1 MTTYEK
7 IVKGAT
13 KLKVAAP
20 KSKYIEPI
28 LMATSMS
35 HQVLA
40 ENFNTIM
47 RCLNQ
52 RLQDLSWSVVYKS
65 LIVIHIMIREG
76 DRDVT
81 LEYLATK
88 RPAMLNLSNLNILKS
103 YTFNSDVRYV
113 LKYAKYLQTR
123 VRHFAET
130 HIDYVRDERVNNLT
144 NQLGGRLRNLPVE
157 KGLLRE
163 CESVQTQIDALLKNS
178 FLEGEIKNDIVLTAF
193 RLLVNDLLALFQE
206 LNEGVINILEH
217 YFEMFHNDAE
227 RALVVYKKFVDQ
239 TKYVIDFLRV
249 AKHLEY
255 ATKLHVPTIKHAPT
269 ALTSSLE
276 EYLNDPNF
284 EQNRRQYLQDKQA
297 KDGNMPRPELQAQ
310 VEAQAQQAQLLQ
322 NQAQAQAQAQAQKAQ
337 QVQQAQQAQQ
347 QFQLQQQQLQAQ
359 QQFQAQQTQQ
369 FQQNPQALQST
380 GLQRNGT
387 LLVQQNTYNPWG
399 NPTAPS
405 SEVLNPVFTG
415 AGFGGYGQQTGQTI
429 PQAGQQ
435 VLQQTGTN
443 PFLQQTGQQVQSQP
457 TAQNGFGQVAP
468 AAIIQNQFTGFH
480 SQPSLQFQIQQQ
492 APGLVP
498 QVTSSLARSNTNPF
512 SQLASNSTGTRASV
526 SVNPTNPFGNTRFAN
541 NQTTA
546 FSFQTD
552 LIPEKVSVTA
562 TGSNP
567 FKVSQSTTNV
577 FNSASQS
584 QAQQPALKPQPTAG
598 GLEKLPTVA
607 VFPQTQQEQ
616 ARNALLD
623 QAKANLYQQATGQI
637 QQQWPAQQQATGQ
650 FQPQAT
656 GQFQQQQWPQQQQQ
670 FQPQSTQH
678 HLYNG
683 PSLI

>member
-28 LMATSMS
+28 LMATSMD

-40 ENFNTIM
+40 ENFTTIM
-47 RCLNQ
+47 RCLNH

-88 RPAMLNLSNLNILKS
+88 QPGMLNLSHLNILKNL
-103 YTFNSDVRYV
+103 TFNSDVRYV
-113 LKYAKYLQTR
+113 MKYAKYLQTR

-144 NQLGGRLRNLPVE
+144 NQQGGRLRNLPVD

-163 CESVQTQIDALLKNS
+163 CESVQKQIDSLLKNS
-178 FLEGEIKNDIVLTAF
+178 FLEGEIKNDVILTAF

-217 YFEMFHNDAE
+217 YFEMFRNDAD
-227 RALVVYKKFVDQ
+227 RALSVYKKFVDQ

-284 EQNRRQYLQDKQA
+284 EENRRQYLSDRLA
-297 KDGNMPRPELQAQ
+297 KDGILNHADTRQAQ
-310 VEAQAQQAQLLQ
+310 IQAQTQQQQQQFEAQQAQL
-322 NQAQAQAQAQAQKAQ
+322 AQ
-337 QVQQAQQAQQ
+337 QQLQQFQQALQQQAQQLTQQRAQEQQQQQQQQQ
-347 QFQLQQQQLQAQ
+347 QFQQYQQQQQQLQQQQTQQIQ
-359 QQFQAQQTQQ
+359 QQQLAQPGLVYNAQLTQQ
-369 FQQNPQALQST
+369 ST
-380 GLQRNGT
+380 F
-387 LLVQQNTYNPWG
+387 NPWG
-399 NPTAPS
+399 TQVANQPQQVNPT
-405 SEVLNPVFTG
+405 FTG
-415 AGFGGYGQQTGQTI
+415 AGFGGYGQQTSPGTSQSV
-429 PQAGQQ
+429 PQS
-435 VLQQTGTN
+435 VQQTGSN
-443 PFLQQTGQQVQSQP
+443 PFLQQQPQNGFASVTTQFTGGISSQPTQQQFQTQQFQSQP
-457 TAQNGFGQVAP
+457 
-468 AAIIQNQFTGFH
+468 
-480 SQPSLQFQIQQQ
+480 QQ
-492 APGLVP
+492 APP
-498 QVTSSLARSNTNPF
+498 PLARANTNPF
-512 SQLASNSTGTRASV
+512 ALMTANGTGTTAQ
-526 SVNPTNPFGNTRFAN
+526 VNPSNPFGNTRFAN
-541 NQTTA
+541 SSTTA
-546 FSFQTD
+546 YSFQKD
-552 LIPEKVSVTA
+552 LTPEKVSVTA
-562 TGSNP
+562 TGNNP
-567 FKVSQSTTNV
+567 FNVSQSTTNV
-577 FNSASQS
+577 FNSAVQK
-584 QAQQPALKPQPTAG
+584 QAQQTPLKPQATAG
-598 GLEKLPTVA
+598 GLENLPTIP

-616 ARNALLD
+616 MRNAYLD
-623 QAKANLYQQATGQI
+623 QAKFNL
-637 QQQWPAQQQATGQ
+637 QQQATGHQ
-650 FQPQAT
+650 QQQW
-656 GQFQQQQWPQQQQQ
+656 GQQQWPQQQQA
-670 FQPQSTQH
+670 PQQVYQQTQLQYS
-678 HLYNG
+678 LYNG